1 MTLESIGGILF
12 AVLAVGVLVL
22 MYVKNVDAIY
32 SDMAHEEAERLADER
47 FEQYKR
53 NMKIRVTQ
61 TLRIVDERNLT
72 K

>member
-61 TLRIVDERNLT
+61 TLLIVDERNLT

>member
-32 SDMAHEEAERLADER
+32 SDMAQEEAERLADER

-53 NMKIRVTQ
+53 NMRIRVTQ
-61 TLRIVDERNLT
+61 TLRIVDERG
-72 K
+72 KR

>member
-22 MYVKNVDAIY
+22 LYIKNVDAIY
-32 SDMAHEEAERLADER
+32 SDMAQEEAERLSDER

-61 TLRIVDERNLT
+61 TLRIVDERG
-72 K
+72 KR

>member
-12 AVLAVGVLVL
+12 TVLAVGVLVL

-32 SDMAHEEAERLADER
+32 SDMAQEEAERLADER

-61 TLRIVDERNLT
+61 TLRIVDERG
-72 K
+72 KR

>member
-22 MYVKNVDAIY
+22 LYIKNVDAIY
-32 SDMAHEEAERLADER
+32 SDMAQEEAERLADER

-53 NMKIRVTQ
+53 NMRIRVTQ
-61 TLRIVDERNLT
+61 TLRIVDERG
-72 K
+72 KR

>member
-32 SDMAHEEAERLADER
+32 SYMAQEEAERLADER

-61 TLRIVDERNLT
+61 TLRIVDERG
-72 K
+72 KR

>member
-32 SDMAHEEAERLADER
+32 SDMAQEEAERLADER

>member
-22 MYVKNVDAIY
+22 LYIKNVDAIY
-32 SDMAHEEAERLADER
+32 SDMAQEEAELLADER

-61 TLRIVDERNLT
+61 TLRIVDERG
-72 K
+72 KR

>member
-22 MYVKNVDAIY
+22 LYIKNVDAIY
-32 SDMAHEEAERLADER
+32 SDMAQEEAERLADER

-61 TLRIVDERNLT
+61 TLRIVDERG
-72 K
+72 KR

>member
-22 MYVKNVDAIY
+22 LYIKNVDAIY
-32 SDMAHEEAERLADER
+32 YDMAHEEAERLADER

-53 NMKIRVTQ
+53 NMRIRVTQ
-61 TLRIVDERNLT
+61 TLRIVDERG
-72 K
+72 KR

>member
-22 MYVKNVDAIY
+22 LYIKNVDAIY

-61 TLRIVDERNLT
+61 TLRIVDERG
-72 K
+72 KR

>member
-61 TLRIVDERNLT
+61 TLRIVDERG
-72 K
+72 KR